1 MESSINNTDTGGII
15 RETRSLS
22 DANILNVNITS
33 GMPPVVN
40 ASDST
45 ENVQTFEVTNDT
57 IISHSI
63 PKIPVSKFVNVAVRT
78 KIEIVRAG
86 SGMKMEVTN
95 PAYLRFY
102 GHAWFH
108 PRLLATGFF
117 AMSTVIS
124 LLRLL
129 SYAVVS
135 DVIGPFKISLG
146 TMVTETLHF
155 LLIVCVVVLSFAFGL
170 TYLYKY
176 YNEVDLQK
184 CILENDGKASS
195 CPSGKLSS

>member
-1 MESSINNTDTGGII
+1 MENLTNDTDTGGII

-22 DANILNVNITS
+22 DDNVPNVNITT
-33 GMPPVVN
+33 GMP
-40 ASDST
+40 SG
-45 ENVQTFEVTNDT
+45 NVSHSKDFQTFKVTNDT
-57 IISHSI
+57 ILSHSI
-63 PKIPVSKFVNVAVRT
+63 PKIPVSKFVNVAART
-78 KIEIVRAG
+78 KIEIVRG
-86 SGMKMEVTN
+86 GTGKTMEVTN

-124 LLRLL
+124 LLRML

-135 DVIGPFKISLG
+135 DVIGPFQISLG

-176 YNEVDLQK
+176 YNEIDLQK
-184 CILENDGKASS
+184 CILKNDGVASS